1 MTLDQTLGNAP
12 TSTTFRGAVNID
24 GVKGITSSNGN
35 AKTGGISTQHWEG
48 TQAQMM
54 YGAQQAETLGYEYEL
69 KGGATWTLDVTYPV
83 DIILHGINSQPVPIA
98 IWELSYQ
105 QIEQSLYNAK
115 DRIFIGKLSPQ
126 DIRNIDAKLRNP
138 TNTSLTPYDLE
149 TNDDIGTV
157 TYNLKQAGVEG
168 RVLFIP
174 ILKRTII
181 VSNNYDI
188 STIPPIGNWSD
199 KNAGK
204 VMLTSELLNLYNNAP
219 NPLSNLSATDV
230 TQLTQNHTTLN
241 VGRYD
246 VNGNYFNTP
255 VMGPVFDCESLINSY
270 VGWLQYP
277 IENQTLSVHK
287 KQYSQQW
294 IFNQWSF
301 GTFGLYDSIDNN
313 AGEKIPDVSLIPF

>member
-1 MTLDQTLGNAP
+1 
-12 TSTTFRGAVNID
+12 
-24 GVKGITSSNGN
+24 
-35 AKTGGISTQHWEG
+35 
-48 TQAQMM
+48 
-54 YGAQQAETLGYEYEL
+54 
-69 KGGATWTLDVTYPV
+69 VTYPV

-188 STIPPIGNWSD
+188 SGHCL
-199 KNAGK
+199 G
-204 VMLTSELLNLYNNAP
+204 
-219 NPLSNLSATDV
+219 
-230 TQLTQNHTTLN
+230 
-241 VGRYD
+241 
-246 VNGNYFNTP
+246 
-255 VMGPVFDCESLINSY
+255 
-270 VGWLQYP
+270 
-277 IENQTLSVHK
+277 
-287 KQYSQQW
+287 SQ
-294 IFNQWSF
+294 
-301 GTFGLYDSIDNN
+301 
-313 AGEKIPDVSLIPF
+313 